1 MTSVRIIGP
10 GRAGRSFA
18 SAFASAGVEVQGL
31 LGRADDIAGAAVG
44 ADLVLLAVPDHA
56 VAGIAARVR
65 PVRSTVVAHCSGA
78 LGLEV
83 LTTHVRV
90 GSLHPLVTLPS
101 PVVGGKRL
109 REGAYFAVAGDRLVK
124 ELVLALGGRLL
135 EVPTG
140 ARAAYHAAA
149 CIASNHLV
157 ALLGQVQRVAASV
170 GLPLEA
176 FLPLAEGA
184 LEDVRELGPAAAL
197 TGPAARRDLATI
209 ESHRQALDRSE
220 LDGYDAGVALA
231 HRLASRVGS
240 IVEPPSVATTGP
252 VPAGDLVGT
261 GRTGSWR

>member
-1 MTSVRIIGP
+1 M
-10 GRAGRSFA
+10 
-18 SAFASAGVEVQGL
+18 
-31 LGRADDIAGAAVG
+31 
-44 ADLVLLAVPDHA
+44 
-56 VAGIAARVR
+56 
-65 PVRSTVVAHCSGA
+65 
-78 LGLEV
+78 
-83 LTTHVRV
+83 
-90 GSLHPLVTLPS
+90 
-101 PVVGGKRL
+101 
-109 REGAYFAVAGDRLVK
+109 K

-197 TGPAARRDLATI
+197 TGPAAGAISPPSKAIARRSTDPNLTAMTP
-209 ESHRQALDRSE
+209 EWPWR
-220 LDGYDAGVALA
+220 VV
-231 HRLASRVGS
+231 ASRVGS